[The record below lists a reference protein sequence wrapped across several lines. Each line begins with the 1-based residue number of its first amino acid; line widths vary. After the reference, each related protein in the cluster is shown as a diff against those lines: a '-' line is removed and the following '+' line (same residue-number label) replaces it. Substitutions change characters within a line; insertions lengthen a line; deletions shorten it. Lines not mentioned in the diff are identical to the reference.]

1 MTERRTEMRATAW
14 WIAFAA
20 VWLVAGCG
28 NRAAQEPGPSASAPT
43 PAAQPATPPQGE
55 GHAAANVVPGS
66 YEDWCVE
73 HEVPETQ
80 CTRCDPSLVPA
91 FQAAND
97 WCAEHGLPMSQCT
110 IHNPNLKIVRPPK
123 PGTP

>member
-1 MTERRTEMRATAW
+1 MKEKAMQPLLMSALL
-14 WIAFAA
+14 A
-20 VWLVAGCG
+20 VLVVSAGCG
-28 NRAAQEPGPSASAPT
+28 ARETATEAAQTGTTEAAKPAS
-43 PAAQPATPPQGE
+43 PPQGE
-55 GHAAANVVPGS
+55 GHAAAGVVPGS

-73 HEVPETQ
+73 HGVPESQ
-80 CTRCDPSLVPA
+80 CTRCDPSLIPA

-123 PGTP
+123 PEGK